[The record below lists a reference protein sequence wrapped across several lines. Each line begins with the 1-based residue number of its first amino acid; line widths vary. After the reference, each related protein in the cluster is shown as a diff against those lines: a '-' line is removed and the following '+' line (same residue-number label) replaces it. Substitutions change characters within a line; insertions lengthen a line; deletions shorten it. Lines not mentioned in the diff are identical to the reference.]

1 MARLIAQII
10 VAGSQIA
17 VRAFA
22 RALKQELQASQEAA
36 RRLGNAQSRAEKI
49 SNVQLGL
56 TIDEAKQILNVSK
69 LTKEEIEERYEFMF
83 KANDRERGG
92 SFYLQSKV
100 VRAKERLDRELE
112 EAQKQSKKE
121 KGGAAT

>member
-1 MARLIAQII
+1 MARIIAQII

-22 RALKQELQASQEAA
+22 RALKQEMQASQEAA

-56 TIDEAKQILNVSK
+56 TIEEAKQILNVSK
-69 LTKEEIEERYEFMF
+69 LTKDEIDERYELMF
-83 KANDRERGG
+83 KANDREKGG

-100 VRAKERLDRELE
+100 VRAKERLDRELDE
-112 EAQKQSKKE
+112 LLKQSKKD
-121 KGGAAT
+121 KGET